1 MSMRK
6 ALSWMAMLAVLGSGL
21 AVAQEKRQTQARS
34 AKTAKSQVRTMFMD
48 QNGDGINDFRRD
60 HDNDGIPN
68 CQDKDWSRPEDG
80 TGYKNRFAR
89 TDNGRNLR
97 QSQGRGQGQE
107 QRWNRASFRDGGQ
120 RGSFGGGVCD
130 GTGPK
135 GKTGRKSGR

>member
-6 ALSWMAMLAVLGSGL
+6 ALTWTAMMAVLGSGL
-21 AVAQEKRQTQARS
+21 ALAQDKRQTQARS
-34 AKTAKSQVRTMFMD
+34 AKTARNQVRTMFMD

-89 TDNGRNLR
+89 TDTGQNLR
-97 QSQGRGQGQE
+97 QGRGQG

-135 GKTGRKSGR
+135 GKPGRKSGR